1 MRMRSMAS
9 AFAKTARLTASGE
22 ETMYEM
28 FRILDNF
35 NVQLGA
41 AGLRFPWR
49 RPVVHSIIFSAC

>member
-1 MRMRSMAS
+1 MAS